1 MTNAV
6 AFDAAAFL
14 QTLKFGAAELAAAR
28 AAMHDSREARQVVEP
43 ASQAEAGKDAA
54 AALRKGTALYLMGR
68 SREACT
74 ALLSAGES
82 AQAKLVRGKAALEDA
97 DPIGAAEALG
107 GLTTQAISGG
117 LLDLDAATAKA
128 LAGDLDGA
136 RALASKIPADRKAD
150 ALFVEALVLEAEGRH
165 LESRAKYEAAIE
177 ADPSHARVLFRL
189 AYAHDLAGD
198 DERAIELYR
207 RCAALEPTYTNALL
221 NLGLLLE
228 DHERFSEAE
237 GLYRRVLAA
246 DPMHE
251 RARLYLKDVLSS
263 QTMYFDEDSERK
275 EDRRNQILRTPIS
288 EFELSVRSR
297 NCLAKM
303 EIKTLG
309 DLIRKTEAELL
320 AYKNFGET
328 SLQEIKD
335 ILAQKG
341 LRLGMG
347 ADDGMGG
354 IASRA
359 EAEAELDALFGGAD
373 DDDDDDL
380 EEASGGDPRALP
392 ISALQL
398 SVRAQRCVEALELE
412 TVGDLADRTV
422 EELMANKNFG
432 QTTLVEVTKKLTGL
446 GLALKG
452 TIAPT
457 KAAVSEDDLADD
469 DDDADEDDDAEVE
482 PDEVE

>member
-43 ASQAEAGKDAA
+43 ASQAVAGKDATS
-54 AALRKGTALYLMGR
+54 ALRKGTALYLMGR
-68 SREACT
+68 SREACAALST
-74 ALLSAGES
+74 AGDSP
-82 AQAKLVRGKAALEDA
+82 QARLVRGKAALEDA
-97 DPIGAAEALG
+97 DPIGAAEAFG
-107 GLTTQAISGG
+107 GLTTQAVAGG
-117 LLDLDAATAKA
+117 LLDLDAATAMA
-128 LAGDLDGA
+128 LAGDLEGA
-136 RALASKIPADRKAD
+136 RALASKIPADHKAD

-165 LESRAKYEAAIE
+165 VESRARYEAALE
-177 ADPSHARVLFRL
+177 VDPSHARALFRL

-246 DPMHE
+246 DPTHE

-373 DDDDDDL
+373 DDDDDDDL

-452 TIAPT
+452 TIAPA
-457 KAAVSEDDLADD
+457 KASAAEDDLGDEDD
-469 DDDADEDDDAEVE
+469 DDDADADVE

>member
-6 AFDAAAFL
+6 AFDASAFL

-28 AAMHDSREARQVVEP
+28 AAMRDSREARQVIEP

-68 SREACT
+68 SREACVALAT
-74 ALLSAGES
+74 AGDS

-107 GLTTQAISGG
+107 GLTTQAVANGM
-117 LLDLDAATAKA
+117 LDLDAATAKA
-128 LAGDLDGA
+128 LAGDLEGA
-136 RALASKIPADRKAD
+136 RALAAKIPADRKAD
-150 ALFVEALVLEAEGRH
+150 ALFVEALVLEGEGRH
-165 LESRAKYEAAIE
+165 PEARVKYEAALE
-177 ADPSHARVLFRL
+177 LDPSHARALFRL

-246 DPMHE
+246 DPTHE

-354 IASRA
+354 VASRA

-380 EEASGGDPRALP
+380 DDVDGDPRALP

-446 GLALKG
+446 GLSLKG
-452 TIAPT
+452 AAAPA
-457 KAAVSEDDLADD
+457 KASSAEDDLDD
-469 DDDADEDDDAEVE
+469 DDEGDDDGGDDADAE
-482 PDEVE
+482 PDDVE

>member
-28 AAMHDSREARQVVEP
+28 AALHDSREARQIVEQ
-43 ASQAEAGKDAA
+43 ASVAVAGKDAPS
-54 AALRKGTALYLMGR
+54 ALRKGTALYLMGR
-68 SREACT
+68 SREACAALST
-74 ALLSAGES
+74 AGDSG
-82 AQAKLVRGKAALEDA
+82 QAKLVRGKAALEDA

-107 GLTTQAISGG
+107 SLTTQAIAGG

-128 LAGDLDGA
+128 LAGDLEGA
-136 RALASKIPADRKAD
+136 RALAAKIPADHKAD

-165 LESRAKYEAAIE
+165 TESRAKYEASIE
-177 ADPSHARVLFRL
+177 ADPSHARALFRL

-303 EIKTLG
+303 EIKSLG

-347 ADDGMGG
+347 VDDGMGG

-359 EAEAELDALFGGAD
+359 EAEAELDALFGSADED
-373 DDDDDDL
+373 DDEDDL
-380 EEASGGDPRALP
+380 EEAAGGDPRALP

-452 TIAPT
+452 TITPI
-457 KAAVSEDDLADD
+457 KAAASEDDLG
-469 DDDADEDDDAEVE
+469 DDADDVDAEVE

>member
-1 MTNAV
+1 M
-6 AFDAAAFL
+6 
-14 QTLKFGAAELAAAR
+14 
-28 AAMHDSREARQVVEP
+28 
-43 ASQAEAGKDAA
+43 
-54 AALRKGTALYLMGR
+54 
-68 SREACT
+68 
-74 ALLSAGES
+74 
-82 AQAKLVRGKAALEDA
+82 
-97 DPIGAAEALG
+97 
-107 GLTTQAISGG
+107 
-117 LLDLDAATAKA
+117 
-128 LAGDLDGA
+128 
-136 RALASKIPADRKAD
+136 
-150 ALFVEALVLEAEGRH
+150 
-165 LESRAKYEAAIE
+165 
-177 ADPSHARVLFRL
+177 
-189 AYAHDLAGD
+189 
-198 DERAIELYR
+198 
-207 RCAALEPTYTNALL
+207 
-221 NLGLLLE
+221 
-228 DHERFSEAE
+228 
-237 GLYRRVLAA
+237 LAA
-246 DPMHE
+246 DPVHE

-303 EIKTLG
+303 EIKSLG

-347 ADDGMGG
+347 VDDGMGG
-354 IASRA
+354 VASRA
-359 EAEAELDALFGGAD
+359 EAEGELDALFGGADED

-380 EEASGGDPRALP
+380 EEAAGGDPRALP

-452 TIAPT
+452 TAT
-457 KAAVSEDDLADD
+457 AVKATASEDDLADD
-469 DDDADEDDDAEVE
+469 EDDAEDAEVE